1 MPKAD
6 VIVYNIGELVTFSKG
21 PLRRVTPED
30 AVILR
35 NSGVAIRE
43 GRIVEVGTSSYIT
56 SKYDGLAIDAGGR
69 LVTPGLIDSHTHLV
83 FGGSREDEFELKL
96 SGVPYEEILRRGG
109 GIYRTVGATRSASDE
124 ELIARAVEVLD
135 FMLEHGTTVV
145 EAKSGYGLTLEEEL
159 RLLRLIKTLDEIHP
173 VKVVPTLLAHVVPEE
188 YRERRQDYVDMF
200 VEELIPKVAGEGLA
214 VYVDV
219 FCDKGVFTPEET
231 RRILLAGLKHGLKA
245 RLHADEID
253 YIGCSRLAEE
263 IVLDAV
269 DHLEK
274 TPPENAVILAE
285 KGVVAGLLPTS
296 IMALFTDARPPI
308 NAFRKAGVYM
318 AVASDFNP
326 NNMTPHVQL
335 AMDVSTYILGLTP
348 LEALAGATVNA
359 AKSLGLDGEYG
370 RIAPGYKADLVVW
383 DVENYKWI
391 GYAWGFNKVLAVVVN
406 GRIEY
411 PEIDEADLSR

>member
-6 VIVYNIGELVTFSKG
+6 LIIYNIGELVTFSKG

-35 NSGVAIRE
+35 DAGVAIRN
-43 GRIVEVGTSSYIT
+43 GRIVEVGSSTSIT
-56 SKYDGLAIDAGGR
+56 AKYEGLALDAGGR

-109 GIYRTVGATRSASDE
+109 GIYRTVRATRNASDE
-124 ELIARAVEVLD
+124 ELVARAVEVLD

-145 EAKSGYGLTLEEEL
+145 EAKSGYGLSLEEEL

-173 VKVVPTLLAHVVPEE
+173 IKVIPTLLAHVIPEE
-188 YRERRQDYVDMF
+188 FKDRRRDYVDMF
-200 VEELIPKVAGEGLA
+200 AEKLIPEVAREGLA
-214 VYVDV
+214 IYVDV

-231 RRILLAGLKHGLKA
+231 RKILLAGLKHGLRA

-253 YIGCSRLAEE
+253 YIGCSKLVLDIE
-263 IVLDAV
+263 LDAV

-274 TPPENAVILAE
+274 TPPENAFLLAE

-296 IMALFTDARPPI
+296 IMALFTDARPPV
-308 NAFRKAGVYM
+308 NAFREAGVFM

-348 LEALAGATVNA
+348 LEALAGATINA
-359 AKSLGLDGEYG
+359 AKSLGLEGEYG
-370 RIAPGYKADLVVW
+370 RIAPGYKADLVIW

-391 GYAWGFNKVLAVVVN
+391 GYAWGFNKVLAVVIN
-406 GRIEY
+406 GKIEY
-411 PEIDEADLSR
+411 PEIDEADLSK

>member
-6 VIVYNIGELVTFSKG
+6 LIIYNIGELVTFSKG
-21 PLRRVTPED
+21 PLRRVTPEN

-35 NSGVAIRE
+35 DAGVAIRN
-43 GRIVEVGTSSYIT
+43 GRIVEVGSSAGIIA
-56 SKYDGLAIDAGGR
+56 KYEGLAIDAGGR
-69 LVTPGLIDSHTHLV
+69 LVTPGLIDSHTHLI

-109 GIYRTVGATRSASDE
+109 GIYRTVKATRNASDE
-124 ELIARAVEVLD
+124 ELVARVVEVLD

-145 EAKSGYGLTLEEEL
+145 EAKSGYGLGMKEEL
-159 RLLRLIKTLDEIHP
+159 RLLSLIKTLDEIHP
-173 VKVVPTLLAHVVPEE
+173 IKVIPTLLAHVIPEE
-188 YRERRQDYVDMF
+188 FKDRRQDYVDMF
-200 VEELIPKVAGEGLA
+200 AEKLIPKVSREGLA

-231 RRILLAGLKHGLKA
+231 RKILLAGLRHGLRA

-253 YIGCSRLAEE
+253 YIGCSKLVFDIE
-263 IVLDAV
+263 VDAV

-274 TPPENAVILAE
+274 TPPENASLLAE

-296 IMALFTDARPPI
+296 IMALFTDARPPVD
-308 NAFRKAGVYM
+308 AFRRAGVYM

-359 AKSLGLDGEYG
+359 AKSLGLESEYG
-370 RIAPGYKADLVVW
+370 RITPGYKADLVIW

-391 GYAWGFNKVLAVVVN
+391 GYAWGFNKVLAVVIN

>member
-1 MPKAD
+1 MPRAD
-6 VIVYNIGELVTFSKG
+6 LVIYNIGELVTFSKG

-35 NSGVAIRE
+35 DAGIAVKG
-43 GRIVEVGTSSYIT
+43 GRILEVGSSSSIAGRYE
-56 SKYDGLAIDAGGR
+56 GLAIDAGGR

-83 FGGSREDEFELKL
+83 FAGSREDEFELKL

-109 GIYRTVGATRSASDE
+109 GIYRTVRATRNASDDD
-124 ELIARAVEVLD
+124 LVARSVEVLD

-145 EAKSGYGLTLEEEL
+145 EAKSGYGLTLEEEV
-159 RLLRLIKTLDEIHP
+159 RLLRIIRTLDEIHP
-173 VKVVPTLLAHVVPEE
+173 IKVVPTLLAHVVPEE
-188 YRERRQDYVDMF
+188 YRDRRSEYVGAF
-200 VEELIPKVAGEGLA
+200 AEELIPRVAREGLA

-219 FCDKGVFTPEET
+219 FCDRGAFTPEESK
-231 RRILLAGLKHGLKA
+231 RILMSGLKNGLRA

-253 YIGCSRLAEE
+253 YIGCSRLAAELE
-263 IVLDAV
+263 LDAI

-274 TPPENAVILAE
+274 TPPENARLLAE

-296 IMALFTDARPPI
+296 ILALFTDARPPVK
-308 NAFRKAGVYM
+308 AFREAGTYI

-335 AMDVSTYILGLTP
+335 AMDVSTYVLGLTP

-370 RIAPGYKADLVVW
+370 RIAPGYRASLVIW

-391 GYAWGFNKVLAVVVN
+391 GYTWGFNKALVVIVD
-406 GRIEY
+406 GRIAY
-411 PEIDEADLSR
+411 PEVEEADFSR